1 MKRAYRIVMVAACPY
16 PTTQGTQVYIR
27 GLCRALVASG
37 HEVHLVTYH
46 FGESDLEPC
55 GATLHR
61 TRTLPGYSKLR
72 SGPSWGKPV
81 LDLLLL
87 QKLRKVIQAV
97 QPDLIHAHNYEAQ
110 LLACL
115 VRRGAGVPVIYS
127 AHNLMG
133 DELESYFNHRLSRR
147 LARSV
152 AGLLDRELPRRADRC
167 VTLCEAAVPALSAL
181 GLDASRIHPILPGL
195 HPDEF
200 PENSRRPSSAVS
212 GLRVVYAGN
221 PDSYQ
226 DLELLFSAMASV
238 CGQLPE
244 ARLRLV
250 SSADLGPTIELAQHC
265 GLDARFI
272 EPFVEQRWAA
282 VASLVGAC
290 EVAALPRRICR
301 GFPIKLMNYRA
312 LGLPVVACDGAA
324 EGIRHGEDG
333 LVVPFEVDAYSDA
346 LLSLLHDPSRARQM
360 GQRARSETLREHVWD
375 RRVLDFERVYSM
387 TVEGHSSLQRPAESA
402 RCSR

>member
-46 FGESDLEPC
+46 FGEDHLAPC
-55 GATLHR
+55 GATIHR
-61 TRTLPGYSKLR
+61 TAALRGYSKLR
-72 SGPSWGKPV
+72 SGPGWGKPL

-87 QKLRKVIQAV
+87 QKLRKVIRAV

-110 LLACL
+110 LVACL
-115 VRRGAGVPVIYS
+115 ARRGAAVPVVYS
-127 AHNLMG
+127 AHNLMS
-133 DELESYFNHRLSRR
+133 DELESYFEGPISRR
-147 LARSV
+147 FARAV
-152 AGLLDRELPRRADRC
+152 AGFLDRELPRRADRC
-167 VTLCEAAVPALSAL
+167 VTLCEAAVPALAAL
-181 GLDASRIHPILPGL
+181 GMEPSRIHPILPGL
-195 HPDEF
+195 HADEF
-200 PENSRRPSSAVS
+200 PAAPRKPSGGVS

-226 DLELLFSAMASV
+226 DLQLLFSAMASV
-238 CGQLPE
+238 CRHLPS

-250 SSADLGPTIELAQHC
+250 SSAGLGPTVELAQRC
-265 GLDARFI
+265 GLDSRFI
-272 EPFVEQRWAA
+272 EPFVEQRWTN

-290 EVAALPRRICR
+290 DVAALPRRLCR

-312 LGLPVVACDGAA
+312 LGLPVVACAGAA
-324 EGIRHGEDG
+324 EGVRHGEDG
-333 LVVPFEVDAYSDA
+333 LVVPFDVDAYADA
-346 LLSLLHDPSRARQM
+346 LVSLLRDPELAVRM
-360 GQRARSETLREHVWD
+360 GQTARSETLREHRWE
-375 RRVLDFERVYSM
+375 RRVLDFERVYSV
-387 TVEGHSSLQRPAESA
+387 TLEAHSSLRRGTESG